1 MAIATTVKREFDMAY
16 ETKVLLMAIAQ
27 IIQKADDLKEVYEAV
42 EKMANVEGV
51 VLDPYCGKEKKEEK
65 L

>member
-1 MAIATTVKREFDMAY
+1 MAIATAMKGEFDMAY

-27 IIQKADDLKEVYEAV
+27 LVQKADSLKEVYEAI

-51 VLDPYCGKEKKEEK
+51 VLDPYSEKEKKEEDK
-65 L
+65 